1 MIVNSDIIYKGNI
14 HCHSTNSD
22 GQLSPEKVCKFY
34 KNLNYD
40 FISLTDHF
48 KSDFNFTI
56 SDTSNFSDD
65 KFTTIT
71 GAELHA
77 GKNSNGDEWHILSV
91 GIPQNFTS
99 PTEDES
105 GPEIATRALKAG
117 AFVAIAHPEWSG
129 LNLNDALSMPLGI
142 HAIEVFNGVCK
153 TFGRENG
160 SYLIDQVM
168 ASGRMIGAIAT
179 DDAHY
184 YEKDEA
190 GNQLPYLEAIAITF
204 VPDKQSEF
212 MLFLQGKLDL
222 LNSLDNSYKDE
233 LLTLEGKLPDKYKG
247 KINLKKGPY
256 LNTEYL
262 GFYLD
267 SPSPVI
273 QSPLIREAINIGFDR
288 QKMMVYLRNNI
299 GFKGDRGFVP
309 KGLAGHLNNQF
320 LEYQPERAVALV
332 KSFEEQT
339 GLKAKISLATD
350 PNYVDL
356 CEYIQRELQ
365 KIGISIKI
373 DVMPPST
380 LKQARSQGKLE
391 MFRSNWIADYPDAE
405 NYLSLFNSFIFS
417 PNGPNYTHYKNP
429 TFDRMYRDA
438 LSLVSDSLRIAKYKS
453 MDSLALSESPVVP
466 LYYDQVIRFV
476 QKNIK
481 GMEINPIN
489 LLVLKNVKKL

>member
-22 GQLSPEKVCKFY
+22 GQLSPEKVCEFY

-48 KSDFNFTI
+48 KSEYNFTI

-91 GIPQNFTS
+91 GIPKDFTS

-142 HAIEVFNGVCK
+142 HAIEAFNGVCK

-184 YEKDEA
+184 YEKDANAGWVMVQAASNSHNDILDALKSGNYYGSTGPEIIRSEIVSEYFHVETSNVDYIGLVGRGARFEKISGENLKEA
-190 GNQLPYLEAIAITF
+190 KLPLAKF
-204 VPDKQSEF
+204 H
-212 MLFLQGKLDL
+212 
-222 LNSLDNSYKDE
+222 NSWARLILRTN
-233 LLTLEGKLPDKYKG
+233 EGKQAWGHPFK
-247 KINLKKGPY
+247 
-256 LNTEYL
+256 
-262 GFYLD
+262 
-267 SPSPVI
+267 
-273 QSPLIREAINIGFDR
+273 
-288 QKMMVYLRNNI
+288 VYL
-299 GFKGDRGFVP
+299 
-309 KGLAGHLNNQF
+309 
-320 LEYQPERAVALV
+320 
-332 KSFEEQT
+332 
-339 GLKAKISLATD
+339 
-350 PNYVDL
+350 
-356 CEYIQRELQ
+356 
-365 KIGISIKI
+365 
-373 DVMPPST
+373 
-380 LKQARSQGKLE
+380 
-391 MFRSNWIADYPDAE
+391 
-405 NYLSLFNSFIFS
+405 
-417 PNGPNYTHYKNP
+417 
-429 TFDRMYRDA
+429 
-438 LSLVSDSLRIAKYKS
+438 
-453 MDSLALSESPVVP
+453 
-466 LYYDQVIRFV
+466 
-476 QKNIK
+476 
-481 GMEINPIN
+481 
-489 LLVLKNVKKL
+489 